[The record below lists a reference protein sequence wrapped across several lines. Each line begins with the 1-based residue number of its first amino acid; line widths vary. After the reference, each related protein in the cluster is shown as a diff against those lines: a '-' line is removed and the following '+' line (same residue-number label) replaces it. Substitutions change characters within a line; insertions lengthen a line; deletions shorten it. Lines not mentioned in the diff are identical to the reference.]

1 VSWSSRLN
9 ISPQS
14 FAVVCNLAVT
24 VFWPTH
30 DRVRGMRNFHKLT
43 IWQKAHELAL
53 EIYRTTDAVTAVGE
67 DQLIDQMRS
76 AAISIAGSIA
86 NGSAY
91 PSDEDF
97 ARYLDMAVDTA
108 SELEILISLARDLEL
123 IPESACDARRKE
135 TVELRA
141 MLWAFMKRPKNVR
154 PELN

>member
-1 VSWSSRLN
+1 
-9 ISPQS
+9 
-14 FAVVCNLAVT
+14 
-24 VFWPTH
+24 
-30 DRVRGMRNFHKLT
+30 MRDYHKLT

-53 EIYRTTDAVTAVGE
+53 EIHRTTDAVTAVGE

-86 NGSAY
+86 NGSTH
-91 PSDEDF
+91 PSDEYF
-97 ARYLDMAVDTA
+97 ARHLDTAADAA
-108 SELEILISLARDLEL
+108 SELEILISLARDLKL
-123 IPESACDARRKE
+123 IPEPTCDARRKE